1 MQEMIKRT
9 TESLGHGEVV
19 EEAMSTQT
27 QQLAQQNKNDIEIY
41 KHTSSAPSKGL
52 GRSSTPHDDSYAMT
66 HPSLDDRMKQ
76 GSTSEPKVKQTEG
89 QQTQSKSVNATML
102 R

>member
-9 TESLGHGEVV
+9 TESLGHGEVI

-27 QQLAQQNKNDIEIY
+27 QQLAQQNKKDIEGD

-52 GRSSTPHDDSYAMT
+52 AMSSTPHVDSHVMT
-66 HPSLDDRMKQ
+66 HPSLYDQMKQ